1 MEIHIRNDDGR
12 PMGSY
17 RLAGTDPD
25 DDNWRLFRLIVA
37 DNGERIDC
45 DEIMLPRRGA
55 SHDSLVAAVGFAVDD
70 ATAA

>member
-1 MEIHIRNDDGR
+1 MEIHIRDDDGR
-12 PMGSY
+12 LMGSY

-25 DDNWRLFRLIVA
+25 GTWGLFRLIVA
-37 DNGERIDC
+37 DNGERIVS

-55 SHDSLVAAVGFAVDD
+55 SHDSLIAAVGFAVDD